1 MGIYLIFSPDIGS
14 WLEINYD
21 SFHSIKAVIKLVPK
35 EFEGWKIA
43 HIQPK
48 GDFTWPPM
56 W

>member
-1 MGIYLIFSPDIGS
+1 MGIYLIFTPDIGS

-21 SFHSIKAVIKLVPK
+21 IFYSMTAFIGLVPK

-43 HIQPK
+43 HIHTK

-56 W
+56 